1 MSKLSAWYEKNSD
14 RLRLIFVVISGIAL
28 AVSLIFSWTG
38 NADKIADFDP
48 AWLSIVLCGL
58 PIILGAIVGLVKD
71 HDITADVL
79 VALALIG
86 SLILKEFFAAGEV
99 TFIMQIGSILEDFT
113 SDRAKKGISKL
124 IKLSPKKANLYVD
137 GQVKIIEAGQVK
149 LGDILQVRAG
159 ESVPVD
165 GKIIEGS
172 TSIDQSAMTGESLPV
187 EKVPGDLV
195 MSGTINQSG
204 SILIEAV
211 KTAGDSSLQRIIRL
225 AESADAQ
232 KAKIVRKAN
241 IWAAWLVVISLTT
254 AIVAGS
260 IIGFSN
266 HDFWLGFTRAVT
278 VLVVFCP
285 CAFVLATPTAISAGI
300 GNASKHGLLIQ
311 SGEALERIAAS
322 TIAVFDKTGTLTKG
336 QPEVV
341 KVQRLSDISE
351 DELVKIAASGEAHSN
366 HPLAKAILDY
376 NKNGLYKITNHK
388 TLAGS
393 GIEFEIDG
401 KKYKVGKIQK
411 DSADSPISDF
421 TSGQDTSSLVGLYS
435 QSKLLGLIFIQD
447 TIKENARKMVEDLKA
462 LGIRTVMLTGDNEN
476 TARYVASQLG
486 LDDYCANCSPEDKM
500 NYIKK
505 QEDMGNKVAMFG
517 DGVNDSLALRT
528 AFAGIAMGAIGSDAA
543 IESADA
549 VIVHDNLDSVPYLF
563 KISRKTQGRIT
574 FNLCLSMLINFVAV
588 TLAITG
594 ILNAVWGALFHNCG
608 SVLVVISAFLLL
620 LYKDKQESAR
630 CIFCLKC
637 RRNEKS
643 SGPCLY
649 LSL

>member
-14 RLRLIFVVISGIAL
+14 RLRLIFVIISGIAL
-28 AVSLIFSWTG
+28 TVSLIFSWTG
-38 NADKIADFDP
+38 NSDKIAAFDP
-48 AWLSIVLCGL
+48 AWLAIILCGL
-58 PIILGAIVGLVKD
+58 PIVLGAIVGVVKD
-71 HDITADVL
+71 HDITADLL
-79 VALALIG
+79 VAMALIG

-99 TFIMQIGSILEDFT
+99 AFIMQIGSILEDFT
-113 SDRAKKGISKL
+113 SERAKKGISKL
-124 IKLSPKKANLYVD
+124 IKLSPRKANLLVD
-137 GQVKIIEAGQVK
+137 GQIKVIEAEEVK

-187 EKVPGDLV
+187 ERVPGDLV

-211 KTAGDSSLQRIIRL
+211 KTAGNSSLQRMIKL
-225 AESADAQ
+225 AEAADAQ

-341 KVQRLSDISE
+341 KVQSLSDISE
-351 DELVKIAASGEAHSN
+351 DELVKIAASGETHSN
-366 HPLAKAILDY
+366 HPLAKAIMDY
-376 NKNGLYKITNHK
+376 NKSGLYEIKNHK

-401 KKYKVGKIQK
+401 KKYSVGKVQNDDIAH
-411 DSADSPISDF
+411 SAISSDME
-421 TSGQDTSSLVGLYS
+421 SSSLVGLYC
-435 QSKLLGLIFIQD
+435 QSKLLGIIFIQD

-462 LGIRTVMLTGDNEN
+462 LGIRTIMLTGDNEN

-505 QEDMGNKVAMFG
+505 QEDLGNKVAMFG

-528 AFAGIAMGAIGSDAA
+528 AFSGIAMGAIGSDAA

-549 VIVHDNLDSVPYLF
+549 VIVHDNLDSIPYLF

-594 ILNAVWGALFHNCG
+594 ILNTVWGALFHNCG

-630 CIFCLKC
+630 CIF
-637 RRNEKS
+637 
-643 SGPCLY
+643 
-649 LSL
+649 

>member
-14 RLRLIFVVISGIAL
+14 ILRLIFVVISGISL

-48 AWLSIVLCGL
+48 TWLAIVLCGL
-58 PIILGAIVGLVKD
+58 PIVLGAVVGVVKD

-99 TFIMQIGSILEDFT
+99 AFIMQIGSILEDFT
-113 SDRAKKGISKL
+113 SERAKKGISKL
-124 IKLSPKKANLYVD
+124 IKLSPKKANLLVD

-211 KTAGDSSLQRIIRL
+211 KTAGDSSLQRIIKL

-254 AIVAGS
+254 ALVAGS

-266 HDFWLGFTRAVT
+266 HDFWLGLTRAVT

-341 KVQRLSDISE
+341 KVQSLSDISE
-351 DELVKIAASGEAHSN
+351 DELVKIAASGEANSN

-376 NKNGLYKITNHK
+376 NKNGLYEITNHK
-388 TLAGS
+388 TLAGR

-401 KKYKVGKIQK
+401 TKYKVGKIQK
-411 DSADSPISDF
+411 DSAYFPISDF
-421 TSGQDTSSLVGLYS
+421 TSGQDASSLVGLYC
-435 QSKLLGLIFIQD
+435 QSKLLGIIFIQD
-447 TIKENARKMVEDLKA
+447 TIKENARKMVENLKA

-476 TARYVASQLG
+476 TARYVAAQLG

-500 NYIKK
+500 NYIKN
-505 QEDMGNKVAMFG
+505 QETQGKKVAMFG
-517 DGVNDSLALRT
+517 DGVNDSLALRS

-588 TLAITG
+588 TLAISG

-620 LYKDKQESAR
+620 LYKDK
-630 CIFCLKC
+630 
-637 RRNEKS
+637 N
-643 SGPCLY
+643 
-649 LSL
+649 